1 LFLLWL
7 KITLSQSNKLWG
19 PVLDGYQDQ
28 THTGGPIMT
37 PAKVNFKIYQ
47 GSTFREV
54 FRWESSLKSYLPIT
68 NITKAAPPIITC
80 TGTLPPVGW
89 RAKVTGVAGMK
100 EINSDEYRTVTEAS
114 AGTVVFNSIN
124 ASGYTTYTS
133 GGILE
138 YNTPIDLANY
148 TARLQVRPQTAS
160 STTILTLTTE
170 NGGIVLDNTLKT
182 ITVLATATQTTSL
195 NFTAAV
201 YSLELVKNSE
211 VSTFAVGNVSLVAE
225 VTR

>member
-1 LFLLWL
+1 
-7 KITLSQSNKLWG
+7 
-19 PVLDGYQDQ
+19 
-28 THTGGPIMT
+28 MT

-54 FRWESSLKSYLPIT
+54 FRWESSLKTYLPIT
-68 NITKAAPPIITC
+68 SITKAAPPTITC

-89 RAKVTGVAGMK
+89 RAKVTGVLGMK
-100 EINSDEYRTVTEAS
+100 EINSDEYRVVTEAS
-114 AGTVVFNSIN
+114 AGTVIFNSIN

-138 YNTPIDLANY
+138 YNTPMDLTGY

-160 STTILTLTTE
+160 TTTILTLTTE
-170 NGGIVLDNTLKT
+170 NGGIVIDNVLKT
-182 ITVLATATQTTSL
+182 ITVLATATQTTAL
-195 NFTAAV
+195 NFTSAV

-211 VSTFAVGNVSLVAE
+211 VSTFSTGNVGLVAE

>member
-1 LFLLWL
+1 
-7 KITLSQSNKLWG
+7 
-19 PVLDGYQDQ
+19 
-28 THTGGPIMT
+28 MT

-54 FRWESSLKSYLPIT
+54 FRWESGLKTYLPIT
-68 NITKAAPPIITC
+68 NITKAAPAVITC

-100 EINSDEYRTVTEAS
+100 EINSDEYRVVTQS
-114 AGTVVFNSIN
+114 TAGTVVFNSIN
-124 ASGYTTYTS
+124 ASGYTTYTT

-138 YNTPIDLANY
+138 YNTPVDLTGY

-160 STTILTLTTE
+160 ATTILTLTTE
-170 NGGIVLDNTLKT
+170 NGGIAIDNVLKT
-182 ITVLATATQTTSL
+182 ITVLATATQTAAL
-195 NFTAAV
+195 NFTSAV
-201 YSLELVKNSE
+201 YSLELVTNSE
-211 VSTFAVGNVSLVAE
+211 VSTFSTGNVSLVAE

>member
-1 LFLLWL
+1 
-7 KITLSQSNKLWG
+7 
-19 PVLDGYQDQ
+19 
-28 THTGGPIMT
+28 MT

-54 FRWESSLKSYLPIT
+54 FRWESALKTYLPIT
-68 NITKAAPPIITC
+68 NITKAAPPVITC

-100 EINSDEYRTVTEAS
+100 EINSDEYRLVTQAS

-124 ASGYTTYTS
+124 ASNYTTYTS

-138 YNTPIDLANY
+138 YNTPIDLTDY
-148 TARLQVRPQTAS
+148 TARLQIRPQTAS
-160 STTILTLTTE
+160 ATTILSLTTE
-170 NGGIVLDNTLKT
+170 NGGIAIDNTLKT
-182 ITVLATATQTTSL
+182 ITVLMTATQTTAL
-195 NFTAAV
+195 NFTSAV
-201 YSLELVKNSE
+201 YSLELVKSGE
-211 VSTFAVGNVSLVAE
+211 VSTFSVGNVGLVLE